1 MLSNDD
7 FKRLQWHSRRG
18 MLELDVLLEPFTNKV
33 FKSLSEQDKKGYM
46 RLIDCEDPDLFGWFM
61 SDNRPEDA
69 ELSRMVDMVLDHA
82 RGNLPET
89 LVSE

>member
-33 FKSLSEQDKKGYM
+33 FKSLSEQDQQGYM
-46 RLIDCEDPDLFGWFM
+46 KLIDCEDPDLFGWFM
-61 SDNRPEDA
+61 SDNRPEDPQ
-69 ELSRMVDMVLDHA
+69 LSRLVDLVLGHA
-82 RGNLPET
+82 RGNLPKT